1 MIRKLRVKFIAI
13 TMALVCLMVTAIS
26 GFVFFFT
33 CRTMEA
39 ENNAALQSLSMK
51 EPPPGGMPGGV
62 PGIRPGDLE
71 NGGPIFILWVRP
83 DGSVEATGSPYF
95 DLSDGALLREIYE
108 AARADGEK
116 TGILRKWKL
125 CYYRADRPGETQY
138 AFLDVSQDLQT
149 LQDLALA
156 CFVIGTAVIA
166 LFFLISIWL
175 SKWMVRPVEE
185 AWNKQKQFVADASHE
200 LKTPLTVILTNAELL
215 QSEEYD
221 ETARRRFTQSILS
234 MSRQMRGLVESLLEL
249 ARVDNG
255 QVRQYFSQVDLSA
268 LVEDSV
274 LSFEPVYFETG
285 RELQSQIQPGIL
297 MQGSESH
304 LRQVVEILLDNGC
317 KYGRENETVELRLEK
332 QGHHCLLTVTSQGK
346 GLTPQECKDIFK
358 RFYRVDK
365 ARAMNHSYGLG
376 LPIAESI
383 VVEHGGRIW
392 ATGKDEGNVFSVSLP
407 VL

>member
-1 MIRKLRVKFIAI
+1 MLKKLKIKFVMINMSIVTIMLIVIFGLIYNFTKHNLETENVNMMKSIAVNPFRPGRPNDPSRELKLP
-13 TMALVCLMVTAIS
+13 
-26 GFVFFFT
+26 FFT
-33 CRTMEA
+33 LHLGLNGEMISA
-39 ENNAALQSLSMK
+39 
-51 EPPPGGMPGGV
+51 
-62 PGIRPGDLE
+62 
-71 NGGPIFILWVRP
+71 NGG
-83 DGSVEATGSPYF
+83 YY
-95 DLSDGALLREIYE
+95 DLSDSHFLDQLIEESFQNRK
-108 AARADGEK
+108 D
-116 TGILRKWKL
+116 TGIISEHNLR
-125 CYYRADRPGETQY
+125 YYKMTTPMGTILVFSDISSERN
-138 AFLDVSQDLQT
+138 T
-149 LQDLALA
+149 LHHLVQSFIL
-156 CFVIGTAVIA
+156 IG
-166 LFFLISIWL
+166 LFSFFLFLGISIFLAGWAV
-175 SKWMVRPVEE
+175 KPVAK
-185 AWNKQKQFVADASHE
+185 AWTQQKRFIADASHE